1 MLCRFRFLVY
11 ILMLSPSNVGIP
23 NCFTNVCFLTN
34 TRYFINL
41 ARRVRV
47 LIFQRKLSFNI
58 LFNLLHS
65 YLKLLFGELMELFQE
80 SFSCQLILWAI
91 WKLQQ
96 YRFLRNFKRTRWY
109 NVLIFLVLC
118 LIRLLLVV
126 SDDTIRKRWVVTCV
140 IKFLL
145 NQHLFFVE
153 ACSYIRSTLHISPWM
168 AFS

>member
-1 MLCRFRFLVY
+1 MQVQIPCVYPHAQSIKCRHSELFHQCMFPHKHTLLY
-11 ILMLSPSNVGIP
+11 KFGAPGKGSYLSKKI
-23 NCFTNVCFLTN
+23 
-34 TRYFINL
+34 
-41 ARRVRV
+41 
-47 LIFQRKLSFNI
+47 KFNI

-126 SDDTIRKRWVVTCV
+126 SDDTIRKRWGVTCV